1 MKQEVQ
7 GSSAGGRQTCV
18 FRAKNRMTSDLG
30 RVTMWLSS
38 VVSPDIK
45 KNPYFLAHFL
55 DFLETTSLSI
65 F

>member
-1 MKQEVQ
+1 MDTSALQVKWLGDEYMKQEVQ

-45 KNPYFLAHFL
+45 KIL
-55 DFLETTSLSI
+55 I